1 MPPKRGEPPE
11 PLPGIIDSHSHISW
25 SREFDDDRPAVLDR
39 AWAAGLTRIVEV
51 GVSLRTT
58 LACKAAAEAD
68 PRFIAV
74 GGIHPHEANQL
85 PRDGAAFRAAIEA
98 GGYAA
103 IGEIGLDFF
112 HKHSTPEEQYE
123 ALAWQLDLA
132 LDVKVPVMIHARDA
146 DEECFAILAGW
157 SERAGSVLD
166 SSRPIGMMHCF
177 SGDLELA
184 QRYIDIGFVISVPG
198 TVTFKGN
205 ERGQTVARDIPLTS
219 MLVETDCPYLTP
231 APHRGLRNEPAY
243 VVETARFVAAL
254 RGVSPEEVARAT
266 SMNAARFFGF
276 EAPFEAVA
284 GTT

>member
-1 MPPKRGEPPE
+1 MPSKRGEPPE
-11 PLPGIIDSHSHISW
+11 PLPGIIDSHAHVSW
-25 SREFDDDRPAVLDR
+25 SREFEEDRAAVLDR
-39 AWAAGLTRIVEV
+39 AWAAGLARIVEV

-58 LACKAAAEAD
+58 LLAKAAAEAD

-74 GGIHPHEANQL
+74 GGIHPHEANRL
-85 PRDGAAFRAAIEA
+85 PSDGAAFRAAIEV

-103 IGEIGLDFF
+103 LGEIGLDFF

-132 LDVKVPVMIHARDA
+132 LEVKLPVMIHAREA
-146 DEECFAILAGW
+146 DEECFAILAAW
-157 SERAGSVLD
+157 SERAGAVLD
-166 SSRPIGMMHCF
+166 MTRPVGMMHCF

-184 QRYIDIGFVISVPG
+184 HRYIDIGFLISVPG

-205 ERGQTVARDIPLTS
+205 DRGQAVANGIPLTS

-243 VVETARFVAAL
+243 VVETARFVAGL
-254 RGVSPEEVARAT
+254 RGVSPEEVARVT
-266 SMNAARFFGF
+266 SQNAARFFGF
-276 EAPFEAVA
+276 EAPRGAAA
-284 GTT
+284 GAA

>member
-11 PLPGIIDSHSHISW
+11 PLPGIIDSHAHVAWSH
-25 SREFDDDRPAVLDR
+25 EFDDDRDAILDR
-39 AWAAGLTRIVEV
+39 AWTAGLARIVDV

-58 LACKAAAEAD
+58 LACKAMAD
-68 PRFIAV
+68 ADARFTAV

-85 PRDGAAFRAAIEA
+85 PRDKAAFRAAIEA

-132 LDVKVPVMIHARDA
+132 LDVKLPVMIHARET
-146 DEECFAILAGW
+146 DEECFAILAAW
-157 SERAGSVLD
+157 AKRASSVLD
-166 SSRPIGMMHCF
+166 TTRPVGMMHCF
-177 SGDLELA
+177 SGDIALA
-184 QRYIDIGFVISVPG
+184 QRYIDIGFLISVPG

-205 ERGQTVARDIPLTS
+205 ERGQAVARGIPLTS

-243 VVETARFVAAL
+243 VVETARFVAGL
-254 RGVSPEEVARAT
+254 RDVSPEEVARTT

-276 EAPFEAVA
+276 EPPSGVA
-284 GTT
+284 

>member
-1 MPPKRGEPPE
+1 MPPRRGEPPE
-11 PLPGIIDSHSHISW
+11 PLPGIIDAHAHTSW
-25 SREFDDDRPAVLDR
+25 SREFDADRETVLER
-39 AWAAGLTRIVEV
+39 AWAAGLARIVEV

-74 GGIHPHEANQL
+74 GGIHPHEANQWH
-85 PRDGAAFRAAIEA
+85 RDGTAFRAAIEA

-123 ALAWQLDLA
+123 ALAAQLDLA
-132 LDVKVPVMIHARDA
+132 LAVRLPVMIHARDA
-146 DEECFAILAGW
+146 DEDCFAILAAW

-166 SSRPIGMMHCF
+166 ATRPVGMMHCF
-177 SGDLELA
+177 SGDLDLA

-205 ERGQTVARDIPLTS
+205 ERGQTVARGIPLTS

-243 VVETARFVAAL
+243 VVETARFVAGL
-254 RGVSPEEVARAT
+254 RGISPEEFAQTT
-266 SMNAARFFGF
+266 SANAARFFGF
-276 EAPFEAVA
+276 DSLSQA
-284 GTT
+284 GTA